1 MQSEDLNDIVGEVKV
16 KKDSVKIL
24 NGSHCQCEVKQ

>member
-16 KKDSVKIL
+16 KKDSGFSKDFERVSL
-24 NGSHCQCEVKQ
+24 SV